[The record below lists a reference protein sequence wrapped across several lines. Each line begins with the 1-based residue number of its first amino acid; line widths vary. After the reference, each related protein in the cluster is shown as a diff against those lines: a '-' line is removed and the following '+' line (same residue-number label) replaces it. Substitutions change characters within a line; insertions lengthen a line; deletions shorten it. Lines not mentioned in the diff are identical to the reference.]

1 MRTKLITFR
10 PAKPKSCSLTYIP
23 DLEGNV
29 AKRKGTDIV
38 KGDFFSESV
47 IRFSNL
53 QISKKNI
60 PKNYP
65 ELEI

>member
-1 MRTKLITFR
+1 MVAHQWKLGQSKSWLQKREERKNKTGKA
-10 PAKPKSCSLTYIP
+10 PSPK
-23 DLEGNV
+23 G
-29 AKRKGTDIV
+29 G
-38 KGDFFSESV
+38 FFSERA

-53 QISKKNI
+53 QNKNI

>member
-1 MRTKLITFR
+1 MKLSQR
-10 PAKPKSCSLTYIP
+10 WL
-23 DLEGNV
+23 
-29 AKRKGTDIV
+29 
-38 KGDFFSESV
+38 FSERA

-53 QISKKNI
+53 QIPQNKNI